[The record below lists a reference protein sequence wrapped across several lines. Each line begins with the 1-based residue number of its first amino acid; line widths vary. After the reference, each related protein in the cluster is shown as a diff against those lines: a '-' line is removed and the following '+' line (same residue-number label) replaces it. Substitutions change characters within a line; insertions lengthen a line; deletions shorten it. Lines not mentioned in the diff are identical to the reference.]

1 MIAEYIS
8 RYKSGFSLFLAVSI
22 CLGSLI
28 WKSNILARSASQAVY
43 VLDFF
48 SGTFHSFGKGI
59 SRVFD
64 SYGSYETIREERDGL
79 RNRLKENLDM
89 QVQYVRLQE
98 ENNKLRELLSLPKI
112 TQFPV
117 IQAEVI
123 SQDPDNWFRTIIINK
138 GSADGISP
146 YMPVVALQSRT
157 TDKKNQN
164 QGNLQVGI
172 VGKVIQVNRHSARV
186 LPLLDQ
192 YSRIGVNIK
201 KSGHWA
207 LMLGQSP
214 YHDLPVLDYLSLGVF
229 LNPGDEIISSGGD
242 GIFPK
247 GLPVGF
253 VGNKIERLGS
263 FQRTEIT
270 PAIDFK
276 RLDFVLVI
284 QKKVDVVNLE
294 FPALTP
300 ENVAEPA
307 AVQGVGDE
315 NTGAARPIDDKGK
328 KVEEIKPNPQ
338 MAPIAAPKP
347 LKKAKKS
354 KADPTAGNEPLALPE
369 AKKPEPKKPEP
380 KSEPAAKEVK
390 PEIIK
395 PGEGIKPEVPE

>member
-8 RYKSGFSLFLAVSI
+8 RYKSGFSLLLTLSI

-48 SGTFHSFGKGI
+48 SSTFHSFGQGI

-89 QVQYVRLQE
+89 QVKLVRLQE
-98 ENNKLRELLSLPKI
+98 ENGKLRELLSLPKI

-138 GSADGISP
+138 GSADGITP

-157 TDKKNQN
+157 GDKKNATAA
-164 QGNLQVGI
+164 NLQVGI
-172 VGKVIQVNRHSARV
+172 VGKVIQVNRNSARI

-214 YHDLPVLDYLSLGVF
+214 HHDLPVLDYLSLGVF
-229 LNPGDEIISSGGD
+229 LQPGDEIISSGGD

-247 GLPVGF
+247 GLPIGY

-263 FQRTEIT
+263 FQRTDVT

-284 QKKVDVVNLE
+284 QKKVDIANLE
-294 FPALTP
+294 FPPLTP
-300 ENVAEPA
+300 ENVAEPTS
-307 AVQGVGDE
+307 VQDVGNDPLGVIKPAD
-315 NTGAARPIDDKGK
+315 NPGK
-328 KVEEIKPNPQ
+328 KSDEIKPNPQ
-338 MAPIAAPKP
+338 MAPIVAPKA
-347 LKKAKKS
+347 LKK
-354 KADPTAGNEPLALPE
+354 T
-369 AKKPEPKKPEP
+369 KKPEITTVVDKPVDKPLVHEEP
-380 KSEPAAKEVK
+380 KNKSLDPAPQ
-390 PEIIK
+390 PEIIT
-395 PGEGIKPEVPE
+395 PGESLKPESLP